1 LDAQKW
7 LIYKVVI
14 IVVTICA
21 LGGAAVWTTMRFEK
35 NRKKYIQKHIP

>member
-14 IVVTICA
+14 IVVTIFA
-21 LGGAAVWTTMRFEK
+21 LGGSAVWTTMRFEK
-35 NRKKYIQKHIP
+35 NRRKYIDKHT